1 MIRDPR
7 TGREWGTAAQLAARL
22 GPDVTVGMIRR
33 WRERKGLTTI
43 EGCSPLDEAAAIEA
57 RVRLGGRGCKRG
69 TRHAPRRLDAT
80 PAAA

>member
-22 GPDVTVGMIRR
+22 GPDITEGMIRR
-33 WRERKGLTTI
+33 WRERKGLTTLD
-43 EGCSPLDEAAAIEA
+43 GYSPLDEAAAIEHA
-57 RVRLGGRGCKRG
+57 VRTSGRGCKRG